1 MPLRTPF
8 TLYAENEEPKI
19 EYGDISN
26 PKKLGLMGTRSN
38 HGRNN
43 TSIIDKSNENCKLEV
58 S

>member
-1 MPLRTPF
+1 MRTPF
-8 TLYAENEEPKI
+8 TLYAENDEPKI